1 MKDAKFQHP
10 KSKRGFPN
18 LPYATC
24 IFPLTVI
31 IGYIYTAFFKTFGH
45 FTNVFYFPGLRPCRR
60 RTQHMYS
67 IIKLTILL
75 GVNSYN
81 QKKHPNPPPKD
92 TAKVENNSIPKVPPK
107 DESIQNSEVLKV
119 SKFDE
124 ESCMESQLLC
134 TKPQP
139 LNTELQF
146 DSQLKSQI
154 LSENDGKET
163 QHNDKSTTEPQVAKS
178 TFLYEQLT
186 SSVFESLEFV
196 KCLGQG
202 AYGKVYLVKSKSG
215 SKLDFDKAAL
225 KIQTLDLESSTLLS
239 LKTIIA
245 NECEILS
252 QLSSKNIARLY
263 SAVEAES
270 RYLML
275 LEYVEGVELKDIIDA
290 VRKVPSEQI
299 RLISRQILNGLEEV
313 RKAGAIFA
321 DLKPENVMVDVNGV
335 VKIVD
340 FGCGRFTNE
349 NDVYDGGLIPD
360 DVLGSANYMSP
371 ELIDFNYN
379 SSGEGI
385 GFSTDYWSLGC
396 LIYQMAQTNPPFN
409 AMDRQTIYKNVQ
421 AVIYFPNIRT
431 DQSLIKS
438 KTNH

>member
-18 LPYATC
+18 LPYAMC

-107 DESIQNSEVLKV
+107 DKSIQDSEVLKV

-134 TKPQP
+134 TKSQP

-202 AYGKVYLVKSKSG
+202 AYGKVYLVKSKPG

-225 KIQTLDLESSTLLS
+225 KIQPLDLESSTLLS

-263 SAVEAES
+263 SAVETES

-299 RLISRQILNGLEEV
+299 RLIARQILNGLEEV

-321 DLKPENVMVDVNGV
+321 DLKPENLLVDVNGV

-409 AMDRQTIYKNVQ
+409 AMDPQTIYKNVQ